1 MKRRVHLRTIVA
13 IILLI
18 FVFPFTAS
26 AQVAVNTSIDT
37 TNGFVGDIFHLNIS
51 VGHPPKYNVNF
62 PAELKNL
69 GNFSVRDVQQNTTK
83 NISNITYSLAVYDT
97 GKYIIPPVQFTVQP
111 PDTSQKPL
119 QFASDSV
126 KVAILTLVPPDAKDL
141 KDIKPLMDLPTR
153 IPWLWIILG
162 LVVSILVGITLWRLR
177 KMEPKEAEPE
187 MTPAERRQSAHERA
201 YKRLRAIE
209 KANYPSH
216 GAMKQHFSEVSET
229 IRAYFEDRYFIGALE
244 MTTTEVL
251 RELPT
256 NQIADSTMQTVREV
270 LSLSDLVKFAKHEAS
285 LEEAKDV
292 LTEAHKI
299 VDDTKIIMTSTEE
312 SESNSTDAEQKN
324 TLPTENKGE
333 PR

>member
-1 MKRRVHLRTIVA
+1 MMRRVHPGTIVA
-13 IILLI
+13 IILLALAL
-18 FVFPFTAS
+18 PFSAS
-26 AQVAVNTSIDT
+26 AQVAVSTNIDT
-37 TNGFVGDIFHLNIS
+37 THGFVGDVFHLNIA
-51 VGHPPKYNVNF
+51 VDHPPKYTVKF
-62 PAELKNL
+62 PTEIKNL
-69 GNFSVRDVQQNTTK
+69 GDFSVRDVQQKSTK
-83 NISNITYSLAVYDT
+83 NVSNITYALAVYDT
-97 GKYIIPPVQFTVQP
+97 GNYTIPPVQFTVQP

-126 KVAILTLVPPDAKDL
+126 KVAILTLVPPDANDL
-141 KDIKPLMDLPTR
+141 KDIKPLMALPR
-153 IPWLWIILG
+153 NIPWLWIILG
-162 LVVSILVGITLWRLR
+162 IFVLILVGIIVWRLR
-177 KMEPKEAEPE
+177 KRESRETEPE

-209 KANYPSH
+209 KANYPGH

-251 RELPT
+251 RELPST
-256 NQIADSTMQTVREV
+256 QIADSTLKTIRDV

-292 LTEAHKI
+292 LSGAHEI
-299 VDDTKIIMTSTEE
+299 VDDTKIILTSTEE
-312 SESNSTDAEQKN
+312 KESNAIDAEQQN